1 MTDNSINK
9 IIAKTFTDIA
19 DALETGHMVS
29 REKIALTGL
38 GSEHGESV
46 TMEGALLAAKRG
58 VEVTYIGLAEN
69 EAVKTVKAAD
79 DNEAHLKM
87 NELIA
92 SGEIDA
98 AVTMHY
104 PFPIGVSTVGK
115 VITPGR
121 GKELYIATTTGSSSA
136 DRIEA
141 MILNA
146 VYGIIT
152 AKACGLTN
160 PTVGILNIDGAN
172 KAYLALKELS
182 VNGYDINFANTTR
195 SDGGPIMRGNDVLSG
210 ACDVLVAD
218 SLTGNILVKM
228 LSAFSTGGS
237 YEAVGCGY
245 GPGIGKNQKELVLI
259 VSRASGAP
267 VIAGALEFAADL
279 VKGNVAKVSANEFAL
294 AEKAGL
300 NDIIKKYKQVKAAPV
315 EAKAPK
321 KEVVTA
327 EIQGIDVMDLEDA
340 VFALWAKGIYA
351 ESGMGCTGP
360 IILVNPSK
368 EQQAVEIL
376 KAGNWVS

>member
-1 MTDNSINK
+1 MLDSNINK

-19 DALETGHMVS
+19 ETLEIS
-29 REKIALTGL
+29 RPKVALTGM

-46 TMEGALLAAKRG
+46 TMEGALIAAKRG
-58 VEVTYIGLAEN
+58 VNITYIGLAEN
-69 EAVKTVKAAD
+69 EAVKTVKAGD
-79 DNEAHLKM
+79 DNDVHAKM
-87 NELIA
+87 NELFA

-104 PFPIGVSTVGK
+104 SFHIGVSTVGK

-121 GKELYIATTTGSSSA
+121 GREMFIAATTGSSSA
-136 DRIEA
+136 DRVES

-152 AKACGLTN
+152 AKACGIAK

-172 KAYLALKELS
+172 KACLALKELS
-182 VNGYDINFANTTR
+182 ANGYAINFADTTR
-195 SDGGPIMRGNDVLSG
+195 SDGGSIMRGNDVLLG
-210 ACDVLVAD
+210 ACDVLICD

-245 GPGIGKNQKELVLI
+245 GPGIGKSQKELVLI

-267 VIAGALEFAADL
+267 VIAGALEFAAEL
-279 VKGNVAKVSANEFAL
+279 VKGNVASISANEFVL

-300 NDIIKKYKQVKAAPV
+300 NDIIKKFKQIKFAPA
-315 EAKAPK
+315 EAKMPP
-321 KEVVTA
+321 KEVVTV

-340 VFALWAKGIYA
+340 VAALWAKGIYA

-360 IILVNPSK
+360 IILVNPAR
-368 EQQAVEIL
+368 EQQAAEIL